1 MLNHPQQGREGG
13 EITAEPNNSSPPPLR
28 PVHWIIINTFLAGLL
43 ILLAPDPTITLVV
56 GGSAIGIAAITGAN
70 MARGR
75 MAGMRSMTPLDVLA
89 AWLPGLA
96 ALGLAIVG
104 LALVTLNPGH
114 EFLRL
119 GGIALFLIQILFIA
133 VLDAS
138 AERLGQ
144 PVSRSPASHSA

>member
-1 MLNHPQQGREGG
+1 MLNHPQHGCEGR
-13 EITAEPNNSSPPPLR
+13 EITAQPDSSTLR
-28 PVHWIIINTFLAGLL
+28 PHRSIHWIIINTLLAGLL
-43 ILLAPDPTITLVV
+43 ILLAPDPTTTLVV

-70 MARGR
+70 IARGR

-96 ALGLAIVG
+96 ALGLAIAG
-104 LALVTLNPGH
+104 LALVILNPGH
-114 EFLRL
+114 ELLRL

-133 VLDAS
+133 ALGATT
-138 AERLGQ
+138 ERVEQ